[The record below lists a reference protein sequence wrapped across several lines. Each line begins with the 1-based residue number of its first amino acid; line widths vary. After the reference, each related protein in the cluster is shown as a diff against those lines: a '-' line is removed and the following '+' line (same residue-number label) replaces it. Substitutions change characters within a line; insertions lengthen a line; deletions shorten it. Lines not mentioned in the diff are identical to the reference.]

1 MTQEP
6 HSHVPPL
13 RLVAGTQHR
22 GPAHR
27 DDGQST
33 GRKRPAISDIDW
45 TILMARSQDG
55 DSAAYLRLL
64 EEVTPYLRSL
74 ASRLLRNRQDMEDAV
89 QDALLTLHS
98 IRHTFDPARPFGP
111 WLVAIAHRRFVDRLR
126 HQGRV
131 RARETPLTP
140 EHETFAEPQANLD
153 ERPDRH
159 GLHGAIDSLPPLQ
172 RQAIRL
178 LKLNEMSLKEA
189 AAVSGSSVA
198 SLKTATHR
206 ALQNLRKMLTDRS
219 KS

>member
-6 HSHVPPL
+6 RSHVSPL
-13 RLVAGTQHR
+13 RLVAGNQQR
-22 GPAHR
+22 GPADR
-27 DDGQST
+27 DDGHNV
-33 GRKRPAISDIDW
+33 GRKKPAISDIDW
-45 TILMARSQDG
+45 TILMARTQDG

-74 ASRLLRNRQDMEDAV
+74 ALRLLRNSQDIEDAV

-98 IRHTFDPARPFGP
+98 IRHTYDPTRPFGP

-126 HQGRV
+126 GQGRV

-153 ERPDRH
+153 ERLDRH
-159 GLHGAIDSLPPLQ
+159 GLHDAIDNLPPSQ

-178 LKLNEMSLKEA
+178 LKLNEMSLKGA

>member
-1 MTQEP
+1 MTREP
-6 HSHVPPL
+6 RSRVPPL
-13 RLVAGTQHR
+13 RLVAGEDHR
-22 GPAHR
+22 GRA
-27 DDGQST
+27 DCGDGHSIEP
-33 GRKRPAISDIDW
+33 KSPAIQDVDW

-64 EEVTPYLRSL
+64 EDVTPYLRSL
-74 ASRLLRNRQDMEDAV
+74 ASRLLWNPQDIEDAV

-98 IRHTFDPARPFGP
+98 IRHTYDPTRPFGP

-126 HQGRV
+126 RQCRV
-131 RARETPLTP
+131 SARETPLKP
-140 EHETFAEPQANLD
+140 EHETFAEPQANLED
-153 ERPDRH
+153 RPDRH

-189 AAVSGSSVA
+189 AAISGSSVA
-198 SLKTATHR
+198 SLKIATHR
-206 ALQNLRKMLTDRS
+206 ALQKLRKMLPDRS

>member
-22 GPAHR
+22 GLAHR
-27 DDGQST
+27 DDGQSI
-33 GRKRPAISDIDW
+33 GRKGPAISDIDW

-98 IRHTFDPARPFGP
+98 IRHTYDPTRPFGP

-126 HQGRV
+126 RQGRV

-140 EHETFAEPQANLD
+140 EHETFAEPQSNLD

-159 GLHGAIDSLPPLQ
+159 GLHGAIDNLPPLQ
-172 RQAIRL
+172 RQAIRM

-219 KS
+219 QS